1 LSRGDSLGL
10 SVLSNASSVSN
21 RIPRFGGGEG
31 GSRPSSSA
39 SQRTDSVK
47 SGPADVL
54 SGMTGI
60 NSQNGPKPR
69 LGMFSI
75 RSDIRVA
82 VADVYRG
89 SVPDQKFKSLH
100 NFEGRSLANTRV
112 TNPSCPCEFPLIA
125 ACLALCARLFTL
137 EYASQDDDCV
147 ARIRPHHFKNPPAC
161 FRTRRHENGATTGAH
176 TLELRPRRFLN

>member
-1 LSRGDSLGL
+1 MRLSRKNSGRSPRDKAFLSREGSLGF

-47 SGPADVL
+47 SGPVDVL
-54 SGMTGI
+54 SAMNGI

-89 SVPDQKFKSLH
+89 SVPNQKFESLH
-100 NFEGRSLANTRV
+100 ICEWVDHWRIKESPSRHVPESL
-112 TNPSCPCEFPLIA
+112 P
-125 ACLALCARLFTL
+125 
-137 EYASQDDDCV
+137 
-147 ARIRPHHFKNPPAC
+147 
-161 FRTRRHENGATTGAH
+161 
-176 TLELRPRRFLN
+176 